1 MGKSVV
7 LRNYILYVFCLFEKL
22 IEFMSGG
29 FNGVFFYNE

>member
-29 FNGVFFYNE
+29 FRVFFYNE